1 MELEAL
7 SIKNQKYSLFACRRF
22 LPMFLAT
29 FLGTFNDNVLRSGLV
44 VLIAYSSKHG
54 IKLFADP
61 EILVTLCSGLLV
73 LPMVLFSSIAGQLAD
88 RYEKSRLLR
97 FTKMAELFIMLSAAY
112 GFYSQNIVLLMA
124 LLFISGTHST
134 FFVPIKFSILPQHLK
149 HGELLA
155 GNGFIASGGYLAIL
169 TGMMAGGL
177 LVEGANN
184 IIGVVLLS
192 VAICGFTSSLFVPLA
207 PSAHPDTKIHLN
219 LWRGSME
226 IIKHTMRDPILVRI
240 ILSLSWFIVV
250 GSVFVGQIANYSRGI
265 IHADNEVYIVFLT
278 LFSLG
283 MASGSLAC
291 DSLLKGQIS
300 TRFTPVSAL
309 GVALFTVLMV
319 IFTPAPMGDELMT
332 VTQFFSVPSH
342 YIIVFCMV
350 MVAVCG
356 GVCMVPLYAALQD
369 RTSPSHRSQIIAA
382 SNLSD
387 SICIT
392 IATIASAIL
401 LACGVGVADLFI
413 IVGLITPAVA
423 YYTRGIDDKPILP
436 EAKP

>member
-1 MELEAL
+1 MELENL
-7 SIKNQKYSLFACRRF
+7 HLKNQKYSLFACRRF

-44 VLIAYSSKHG
+44 VLIAYSAKHG
-54 IKLFADP
+54 IKLFADA

-88 RYEKSRLLR
+88 KLDKAMLLR
-97 FTKMAELFIMLSAAY
+97 FTKMAEVAIMLTAAY
-112 GFYSQNIVLLMA
+112 GFYSQNIILLMC

-134 FFVPIKFSILPQHLK
+134 FFVPIKFSVLPQHLK

-177 LVEGANN
+177 LVDAEYNL
-184 IIGVVLLS
+184 IGIVLVIFALLGF
-192 VAICGFTSSLFVPLA
+192 VASLFVPPAL
-207 PSAHPDTKIHLN
+207 SAHPETKIHLN
-219 LWRGSME
+219 LWRGSIE
-226 IIKHTMRDPILVRI
+226 IIKYTLRDKMLVRI

-265 IHADNEVYIVFLT
+265 IHADNKVYIVFLT

-283 MASGSLAC
+283 MASGSLIC
-291 DSLLKGQIS
+291 DTLLKGQIS
-300 TRFTPVSAL
+300 TRFTPISAL

-319 IFTPAPMGDELMT
+319 VFTPAPMGDELMT
-332 VTQFFSVPSH
+332 VSQFFSVPSH
-342 YIIVFCMV
+342 YIIVFCMI

-356 GVCMVPLYAALQD
+356 GVCMVPLYAAMQD

-392 IATIASAIL
+392 IATVSSAVI

-423 YYTRGIDDKPILP
+423 WYARGIED
-436 EAKP
+436 

>member
-1 MELEAL
+1 MELEKL
-7 SIKNQKYSLFACRRF
+7 HLKNQKYSLFACRRF

-44 VLIAYSSKHG
+44 VLIAYSAKHG
-54 IKLFADP
+54 IKLFADA

-88 RYEKSRLLR
+88 KLDKAMLLR
-97 FTKMAELFIMLSAAY
+97 FTKMAEVAIMLTAAY
-112 GFYSQNIVLLMA
+112 GFYSQNIILLMC

-134 FFVPIKFSILPQHLK
+134 FFVPIKFSVLPQHLK

-177 LVEGANN
+177 LVDAEYNL
-184 IIGVVLLS
+184 IGIVLVIFALLGF
-192 VAICGFTSSLFVPLA
+192 VASLFVPPAL
-207 PSAHPDTKIHLN
+207 SAHPETKIHLN

-226 IIKHTMRDPILVRI
+226 IIKYTLRDKMLVRI

-265 IHADNEVYIVFLT
+265 IHADNKVYIVFLT

-283 MASGSLAC
+283 MASGSLIC
-291 DSLLKGQIS
+291 DTLLKGQIS
-300 TRFTPVSAL
+300 TRFTPISAL
-309 GVALFTVLMV
+309 GVALFTILMV
-319 IFTPAPMGDELMT
+319 VFTPAPMGDELMT
-332 VTQFFSVPSH
+332 VSQFFSVPSH

-356 GVCMVPLYAALQD
+356 GVCMVPLYAAMQD

-392 IATIASAIL
+392 IATVASAVI

-423 YYTRGIDDKPILP
+423 WYARGIED
-436 EAKP
+436 